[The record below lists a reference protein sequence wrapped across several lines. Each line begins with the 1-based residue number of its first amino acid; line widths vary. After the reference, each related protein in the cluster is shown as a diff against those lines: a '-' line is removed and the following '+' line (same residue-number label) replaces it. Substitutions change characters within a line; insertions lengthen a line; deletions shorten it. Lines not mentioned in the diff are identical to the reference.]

1 MSLSKQRVTDKIE
14 LVGNKTYRTI
24 QVRYD
29 NQILE
34 DGEVISSGNYERIAL
49 PPGLL
54 EDDTYTRTNLI
65 DYDTEVRNHANMS
78 WTEATYTAHEAYLRA
93 QV

>member
-1 MSLSKQRVTDKIE
+1 MSLVKQRITDKIE
-14 LVGNKTYRTI
+14 LVGNPAYRTI

-34 DGEVISSGNYERIAL
+34 DGVVINNGQFERITL
-49 PPGLL
+49 TPGLL
-54 EDDTYTRTNLI
+54 VEDTYTRTNLA
-65 DYDTEVRNHANMS
+65 DYDTEVRNIAEMF
-78 WTEATYTAHEAYLRA
+78 WIEASYTAHEAYLRS